1 MVIFRNLYKINM
13 TVIEFKKKNAPGMT
27 ADEEIL
33 FPAICLIFFLSFCR
47 SSAWVMTTNTT
58 AAKVYLPIAPAS
70 RWRTW
75 KLISRTLWRL
85 QPEPTQGWDSG
96 ARNMSSVKLSQNIV
110 TAPLT
115 ISFIFVFVS
124 IVYCILSE
132 FHWEFSISYILDPQN
147 FPIPASV

>member
-1 MVIFRNLYKINM
+1 MIKWLFLGTFTKSTWLSLSLRKKCTWNDRGWRNS
-13 TVIEFKKKNAPGMT
+13 
-27 ADEEIL
+27 
-33 FPAICLIFFLSFCR
+33 FPSYMPDLFLSFCR

-96 ARNMSSVKLSQNIV
+96 ARNMSLVKLSKNIV

-124 IVYCILSE
+124 IVYWILSE
-132 FHWEFSISYILDPQN
+132 FSWEFSISYILDPQN
-147 FPIPASV
+147 